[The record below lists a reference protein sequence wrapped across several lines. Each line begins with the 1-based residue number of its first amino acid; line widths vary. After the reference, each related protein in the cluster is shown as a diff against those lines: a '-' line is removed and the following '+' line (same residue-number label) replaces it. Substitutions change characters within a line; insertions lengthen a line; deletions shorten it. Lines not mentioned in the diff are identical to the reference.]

1 MIALDRRRLL
11 TGGAALTAALAAPG
25 ALRAQAWPAR
35 PVRVVVPYPAGG
47 GADTVSRILF
57 QKVGEDLGQTFV
69 IENRGGGAGTIG
81 AGVVAGAPADGYTVL
96 YDATAHSVNPSLF
109 PRLPYDTLGAFR
121 PVFLAAVVP
130 NLLLVNP
137 AVQQRTVAEIIAAAR
152 ASNGGLD
159 WASSGNGSAQHLALE
174 LFRTMANAPLNHVPY
189 RGGGPALNDLIA
201 GQIRYFFSNASSSLG
216 HVRGGALRA
225 IAHTARGRLDVLPE
239 LPAVADTLPGY
250 EALEWNGVFVPTGTP
265 DATVARLNAGLNAAI
280 EAPAIRERL
289 TGLAVTTRRNT
300 PEEFGA
306 FVRAEMDKWGRIV
319 REANIRPE

>member
-1 MIALDRRRLL
+1 MTTRLDRRRLL
-11 TGGAALTAALAAPG
+11 LVGAALATP
-25 ALRAQAWPAR
+25 RIAQAQAYPTR

-57 QKVGEDLGQTFV
+57 QQLGQSFGQSFI

-81 AGVVAGAPADGYTVL
+81 AAVVAGAPADGYTIL

-109 PRLPYDTLGAFR
+109 PRLPYDTLAAFR

-137 AVQQRTVAEIIAAAR
+137 NVRERTVAEIIAAAR
-152 ASNGGLD
+152 ASSGGLD

-174 LFRTMANAPLNHVPY
+174 LFRSMANVPINHVPY

-201 GQIRYFFSNASSSLG
+201 GQIRYFFSNASSSIG
-216 HVRGGALRA
+216 HVRAGTLRA
-225 IAHTARGRLDVLPE
+225 IAHTARERLAVLPD

-250 EALEWNGVFVPTGTP
+250 EALEWNGVFVPAGTS
-265 DATVARLNAGLNAAI
+265 DAIVARLNTGLNAVI
-280 EAPAIRERL
+280 QTPAIRERL
-289 TGLAVTTRRNT
+289 ASLTVGTRENT
-300 PEEFGA
+300 PEEFGT
-306 FVRAEMDKWGRIV
+306 FVRAEIDKWGRIV